1 MSLIHV
7 NLTDAEV
14 QAILQRRATII
25 HRPLRDAQRVKPPAD
40 AVYVGTRM
48 QGRIAIFDTQAF
60 GTGVHWSAK
69 LPGRKGDTFVGREC
83 WTHLRPGPGYA
94 YQERDEHIAR
104 ESRYSW
110 SSATQMPPSAV
121 RIRRKVVAVRVIR
134 VQEVTLENIRA
145 AGWEGGKSS
154 IPNYPFSAQPMEQFR
169 YEWNERHEKAGFP
182 FDDNPWC
189 VSIEFELAAAE
200 PPP

>member
-1 MSLIHV
+1 MGLIHV

-40 AVYVGTRM
+40 AVYVGTRQ
-48 QGRIAIFDTQAF
+48 QGRIAVFDTHEF
-60 GTGVHWSAK
+60 GHGVHWSAK
-69 LPGRKGDTFVGREC
+69 LPGRKGDTLVGKEC
-83 WTHLRPGPGYA
+83 WSHLRPGPGYA
-94 YQERDEHIAR
+94 YREKDGHLAR

-110 SSATQMPPSAV
+110 SSAAQMPPSAV
-121 RIRRKVVAVRVIR
+121 RIRRKVVAVSVLP
-134 VQEVTLENIRA
+134 VQVVTIESIRA
-145 AGWEGGKSS
+145 AGWEGGKIS

-169 YEWNERHEKAGFP
+169 YEWNARHAAAGFA

-189 VSIEFELAAAE
+189 VSIEFEPE
-200 PPP
+200 VPSP